1 MSEKSRQKKYSWN
14 YIDKACANI
23 AKQWQ
28 WKIPRIVGI
37 SRGGLIPATLIAKHL
52 GASEVYSVGL
62 KSYSDDSA
70 YATRKPKPDVYQDI
84 QYNCPRLSRG
94 EPVLL
99 VDDISD
105 MGNTLEYVCANMF
118 EGSTPLRTA
127 TLFIKD
133 KTQFVPD
140 IFHAKVPDSQW
151 VIFPWEKSVD
161 NT

>member
-1 MSEKSRQKKYSWN
+1 MSEENRQKKYSWD

-23 AKQWQ
+23 AKQYRLEN
-28 WKIPRIVGI
+28 PRIIGI

-52 GASEVYSVGL
+52 GASEVYSIGL

-70 YATRKPKPDVYQDI
+70 YASRISEPDVYQCLFG
-84 QYNCPRLSRG
+84 CPRLHKG

-105 MGNTLEYVCANMF
+105 MGNTLKYVCANMLKDIA
-118 EGSTPLRTA
+118 PLHTA
-127 TLFIKD
+127 TLFIKS

-140 IFHAKVPDSQW
+140 HFHAKVPDSQW

-161 NT
+161 KA

>member
-1 MSEKSRQKKYSWN
+1 MSEKNRQKKYSWN

-23 AKQWQ
+23 AEQWQ
-28 WKIPRIVGI
+28 WEIPRIVGI
-37 SRGGLIPATLIAKHL
+37 SRGGLIPATLVAKHL

-161 NT
+161 KT